1 MCTSSIMHMCVISI
15 DRYVGIRHPLK
26 ARTKT
31 VRVAIYKMAAV
42 WCISLVTASPIILL
56 SVLKQEAVLTMDD
69 QQRFQCAVSNRYFL
83 SYGSLTAFFIP
94 LFIMLFAYSLTIHI
108 LKRQDLRG
116 VRRTQNRS
124 AKVRKC
130 KNGAPHVNN
139 GVPKI
144 DLGETPMAVS
154 ANASFSVGHNDE
166 EWSQRVRDSG
176 SSIHSSRRS
185 SAASPRRTFRSYP
198 ASPSVGQARE
208 NNVHAASAS
217 CGNSPTREGSRNDI
231 ARTRVAIVSPPHSPE
246 RKSSSS
252 QCLLTAETPSTTVQR
267 PHTHLQRLAPPTGSI
282 RCRVKLRD
290 IVRKHSAAITA
301 AGIMLQKHE
310 AWRHRQS
317 TVRTERKAVKVRMAI
332 LTTNLAACVSVQNLT
347 NFFPYALI
355 STPNVP
361 KILFA

>member
-26 ARTKT
+26 ARGKT

-56 SVLKQEAVLTMDD
+56 SVLKQDAVLAIDD
-69 QQRFQCAVSNRYFL
+69 QQRYQCAVSNRYFL

-124 AKVRKC
+124 VKRRKC
-130 KNGAPHVNN
+130 RNVNN
-139 GVPKI
+139 GVQKV
-144 DLGETPMAVS
+144 DLGETPMAVTP
-154 ANASFSVGHNDE
+154 NASFSVGHSNE
-166 EWSQRVRDSG
+166 EWLQRVRDSG
-176 SSIHSSRRS
+176 SSMTSRHSSRRS
-185 SAASPRRTFRSYP
+185 SASSPRRTFRSHP
-198 ASPSVGQARE
+198 ASPSGGLVCE
-208 NNVHAASAS
+208 NNACAASSS
-217 CGNSPTREGSRNDI
+217 CGNSPSREGSRNDI
-231 ARTRVAIVSPPHSPE
+231 ARPRVSIISPSHSPE
-246 RKSSSS
+246 RKSSS
-252 QCLLTAETPSTTVQR
+252 QCLFSAETPSTAVQR
-267 PHTHLQRLAPPTGSI
+267 PHHNLQRLAPPTGGI

-317 TVRTERKAVKVRMAI
+317 TVRTERKAVKVRNI
-332 LTTNLAACVSVQNLT
+332 VDITRCIHHCV
-347 NFFPYALI
+347 
-355 STPNVP
+355 
-361 KILFA
+361 